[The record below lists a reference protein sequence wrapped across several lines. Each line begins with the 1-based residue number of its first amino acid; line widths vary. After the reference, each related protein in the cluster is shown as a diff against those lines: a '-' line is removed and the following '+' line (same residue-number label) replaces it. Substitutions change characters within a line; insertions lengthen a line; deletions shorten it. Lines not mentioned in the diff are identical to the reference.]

1 MDFDIQSVKKFN
13 HSLTP
18 CIEKISKG
26 WYGRKCQEGKTQRM
40 HSLQKV
46 VVKEAKIS
54 KMELRNSNTFKIK
67 TSLSFQ
73 GKHDQK
79 YYLMLR

>member
-26 WYGRKCQEGKTQRM
+26 WFSRKCQEGKTQRM
-40 HSLQKV
+40 HSCTKSSSVQ
-46 VVKEAKIS
+46 EESKIS
-54 KMELRNSNTFKIK
+54 KKELRN
-67 TSLSFQ
+67 
-73 GKHDQK
+73 
-79 YYLMLR
+79 